1 MSDWKKICKKLL
13 FLPVW
18 LICVL
23 AVVSTVALVAVF
35 INDLSMHPIAYIVY
49 VVSAYALTVLCI
61 YLAGVLPGY
70 YRTSKK
76 KIYDHPLG
84 NRYMTDAAFKV
95 KVSLYCS
102 LGVNVAYSVFK
113 LVAGIVY
120 SSFWWGAIAVYYII
134 LSGIRFLLLRY
145 MRGEEQ
151 DMTSELKSYRL
162 CGILLVPLNL
172 SLTGI
177 VFQMVWQNKAYTY
190 PEIIIIASAT
200 YTFYTVTLSIIEII
214 KYRKYKSPVMS
225 ASKAIRFAAALVS
238 LLSLETAMLARYGE
252 DDMFRRIMTAA
263 TGSGVCIAVLAISS
277 YMIIRSC
284 RELDKAKINNS

>member
-1 MSDWKKICKKLL
+1 MGDWKKICKKLL

-23 AVVSTVALVAVF
+23 VVVSTVALVAVF
-35 INDLSMHPIAYIVY
+35 VNNLSMHPIAYIVY
-49 VVSAYALTVLCI
+49 VASAYALAVLCI
-61 YLAGVLPGY
+61 YLAGVLPVY

-84 NRYMTDAAFKV
+84 NRYMTDAAFKA

-102 LGVNVAYSVFK
+102 FGVNVAYSVFK
-113 LVAGIVY
+113 LIAGIIY

-145 MRGEEQ
+145 MRSEEQ
-151 DMTSELKSYRL
+151 DMTLELKSFRL

-177 VFQMVWQNKAYTY
+177 VFQMVRQNKADIY
-190 PEIIIIASAT
+190 PEVIIIASAV
-200 YTFYTVTLSIIEII
+200 YTFYAVTVSIVELI
-214 KYRKYKSPVMS
+214 KYRKYKSPVLS
-225 ASKAIRFAAALVS
+225 ASKVIRFAAALVS
-238 LLSLETAMLARYGE
+238 LLSLETAMLACYGE
-252 DDMFRRIMTAA
+252 DGLFRRIMTAT
-263 TGSGVCIAVLAISS
+263 TGAGVCILVLAMSS
-277 YMIIRSC
+277 YMIIYSC
-284 RELDKAKINNS
+284 RELNKRRI